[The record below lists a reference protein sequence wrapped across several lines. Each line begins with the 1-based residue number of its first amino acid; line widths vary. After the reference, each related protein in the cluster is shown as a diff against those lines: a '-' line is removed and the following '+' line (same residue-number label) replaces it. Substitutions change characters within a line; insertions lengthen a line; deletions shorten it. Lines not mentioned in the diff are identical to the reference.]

1 MKYIKSILII
11 VMIFMGIISINT
23 KEINIKKGVY
33 YDNFNYTNN
42 VTLKEVS
49 GTTFDYS
56 ANLKNVGEYYEISFD
71 IINDSNVDM
80 IISDY
85 TIPEEDKF
93 IDYNISYTNGTK
105 IKQGDIIKPGELKK
119 VKYKVLYKNQIDEDH
134 YQFDPSF
141 EINYEQNI

>member
-49 GTTFDYS
+49 GTTIDYS

-71 IINDSNVDM
+71 IINDSNVVM